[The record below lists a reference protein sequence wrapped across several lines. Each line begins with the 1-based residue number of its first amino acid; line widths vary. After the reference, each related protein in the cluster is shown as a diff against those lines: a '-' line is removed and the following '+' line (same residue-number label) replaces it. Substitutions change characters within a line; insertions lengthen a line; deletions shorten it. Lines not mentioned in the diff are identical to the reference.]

1 MIQSCFLINKGNRQ
15 MPIQPKA
22 RIVGMGSFLPER
34 ILTNQDLEE
43 MVETTDDW
51 IVSRT
56 GIKERRIAG
65 NHETPS
71 LMGFYAAQK
80 ALQESSVPAA
90 DIDMVLV
97 ATMTPDY
104 ITPSTAAII
113 QAKLG
118 ASSAAALDIQAAC
131 TGFLYGLSIAKAY
144 IEAGIYRNILLI
156 ASEKLS
162 TIINYKDRNTCVLFG
177 DGAAAAVISNRGKGF
192 SLDAFCLGSD
202 GEVAELL
209 MIPAGG
215 ARQPSSVETVTQ
227 GLHFLKM
234 EGKEVFKHAVR
245 RMGAAAKECLV
256 KAGITEE
263 EIDWLVPHQANI
275 RIIEALAKSFNLPS
289 ERVYKTLH
297 KYGNTSASS
306 VAIALEELKSENQFS
321 NGEKLLLVGFGAGL
335 TWAAAVV
342 TQIDDLSSSFD

>member
-1 MIQSCFLINKGNRQ
+1 

-34 ILTNQDLEE
+34 ILTNQHLEE

-65 NHETPS
+65 THEPPS

-80 ALQESSVPAA
+80 ALQESSVSAA

-177 DGAAAAVISNRGKGF
+177 DGAAAAVISNQGKGF

-215 ARQPSSVETVTQ
+215 ARQPSSIETVTQ
-227 GLHFLKM
+227 ELHFLKM

-256 KAGITEE
+256 KAGITEG

-306 VAIALEELKSENQFS
+306 VAIALEELKSENQIS
-321 NGEKLLLVGFGAGL
+321 KGEKLLLVGFGAGL
-335 TWAAAVV
+335 TWAAAII